1 MPLAREPV
9 VSHHLQGIHLE
20 GAERGAPQLFGRIEA
35 RLGDDTA
42 AFDAAAGD
50 DLHRGTRVVERDHAC
65 VGRDA
70 DVHRPGADERHVV
83 GEGRRRDEFQNNT
96 IRRRDLPRVSEEQRE
111 AAEAGAIRSPNGGA
125 ARSGHARA
133 KDPARQADHDRAV
146 GAAPQQLAAREQRR
160 ARAPQRTSV
169 TAATHD
175 RVDSPS
181 AAVRPGET
189 RPASML
195 ASGATTLGQTRLGAP
210 RGRKLTEIERFGN
223 LARDAC
229 KERVNWP
236 A

>member
-1 MPLAREPV
+1 MPSV
-9 VSHHLQGIHLE
+9 VPRSFS
-20 GAERGAPQLFGRIEA
+20 GASRPW
-35 RLGDDTA
+35 LGDDTA

-50 DLHRGTRVVERDHAC
+50 DLHRGTRVVERDHAR

-70 DVHRPGADERHVV
+70 DVDCPGADERHVV
-83 GEGRRRDEFQNNT
+83 GEGRRRDEFQNDA
-96 IRRRDLPRVSEEQRE
+96 IRRRDLPRVSEEQGE

-133 KDPARQADHDRAV
+133 EDPARQADHDRAV

-160 ARAPQRTSV
+160 ARAPQRTSF

-175 RVDSPS
+175 RVDSP
-181 AAVRPGET
+181 VRPCVRARHDQPPCFERREGPSD
-189 RPASML
+189 RPGSK
-195 ASGATTLGQTRLGAP
+195 AP

-236 A
+236 ASMARDL